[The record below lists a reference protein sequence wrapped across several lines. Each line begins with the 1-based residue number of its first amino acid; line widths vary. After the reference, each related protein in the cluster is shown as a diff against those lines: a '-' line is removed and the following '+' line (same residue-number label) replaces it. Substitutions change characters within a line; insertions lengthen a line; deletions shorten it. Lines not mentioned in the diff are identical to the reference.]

1 MQVFYFNP
9 RSLAGATRF
18 LKISMMF
25 KLFQSTLPR
34 GSDREFSYITR
45 KPTISI
51 HAPSR
56 ERPCRN
62 VSQGEYIA
70 ISIHA
75 PSRER
80 QFSTRRTWYR
90 SVFQSTLPRGSDQSR
105 DNMAYAFTDFNPRS
119 LAGATICKSFK
130 IAHPFYFNPR
140 SLAGATVS
148 ERRDSLRQRKF
159 QSTLPRGSDRRF
171 VAVRTVKANF
181 NPRALAGATYQL
193 DIYRQNLEFQST
205 LPRGSD
211 I

>member
-119 LAGATICKSFK
+119 LAGATSFDWGTDY
-130 IAHPFYFNPR
+130 ISFISIHAPSR
-140 SLAGATVS
+140 
-148 ERRDSLRQRKF
+148 ERLDIEAQYALSGTF
-159 QSTLPRGSDRRF
+159 QSTLPRGSD
-171 VAVRTVKANF
+171 
-181 NPRALAGATYQL
+181 LQ
-193 DIYRQNLEFQST
+193 RQQPKKPVPISIHAPSRERL
-205 LPRGSD
+205 
-211 I
+211 